1 MWLVTAVA
9 VTLLVAYQAGTT
21 VSRHGTDAFVAQADA
36 HAVRFADV
44 LREYSLPIDQASGA
58 EPVSTRP
65 PG

>member
-1 MWLVTAVA
+1 
-9 VTLLVAYQAGTT
+9 

-58 EPVSTRP
+58 ELRQAVSTRP
-65 PG
+65 TG